1 MGSHSKIMTMRNPPI
16 LLILLLASVDCF
28 HILQD
33 VTSYSHNINFVCPT
47 FPFCYQDLKSGVW
60 KSAPGTDE
68 FKANFVSS
76 LLRDVA
82 IESSQCWLNGF
93 YCRSDASNLI
103 RRIELDTAEECQ
115 AKCEEEDQCSFFSF
129 HNTRGQGHCSLL
141 SECSVT
147 TECTTEQRCTTGRKT
162 CSCPKLNYL
171 HGNQD
176 SVEYARWECPDFD
189 PYSAV
194 IPVGTTC
201 STTCPSWEDSTLQS
215 TCLKNG
221 KWSATAPPGNPFRGF
236 GYTAPYPTPDQPDM
250 ECGCLEVG
258 PYNYDPNDEN
268 GAVFVCQGWRPEQ
281 YKKAGGWTIK
291 KSDKCDLFC
300 SNEPQPIASVYC
312 DAATWKGEPNL
323 GFWCYDK
330 PENPGPLAL
339 VDGSWSIWGNW
350 ATCDSS
356 TGTKKRT
363 RVCNNPPPSNGGTS
377 CIGEV
382 TESEPCPVNGG
393 YSNWVDWATCDPST
407 GTKKRTRVC
416 NNPPPLNGGS
426 SCSGEA
432 AESASCPVNGG
443 YSNWGDW
450 ATCDP
455 STGTKKRTRVC
466 NNPPPL
472 NGGSSCSGEAA
483 ESAPCP
489 VDGGYSNWGGWAT
502 CVRSTWTKKRT
513 RVCNN
518 PPPLNGGSS
527 CSGEAAESARC
538 GSKLYL
544 NHNGRKFYGVPIPD
558 GTRILEGVVADTCDA
573 AGMRAVCGGDSSC
586 KYSSARCQ
594 VVDLEAAY
602 SCQIMLGLS
611 KKLCGG
617 KRPKECPQMD
627 GLFNYMNGYSRGE
640 CGVADGSWCAN
651 GEDYASGN
659 GKTYYAYCVQQ

>member
-1 MGSHSKIMTMRNPPI
+1 MGYQRRVHGSHSKIMTMRNPPI

-28 HILQD
+28 RILQD

-47 FPFCYQDLKSGVW
+47 FPFCYQDLKSGTW
-60 KSAPGTDE
+60 KSLAGTDE
-68 FKANFVSS
+68 FKTTAFSS
-76 LLRDVA
+76 PLRDAV
-82 IESSQCWLNGF
+82 IETSQCWLNGF

-141 SECSVT
+141 SECLVT
-147 TECTTEQRCTTGRKT
+147 TECTTEQRGTTGRKT
-162 CSCPKLNYL
+162 CSCPKLSYL

-189 PYSAV
+189 PYSAD
-194 IPVGTTC
+194 IAVGTTC

-221 KWSATAPPGNPFRGF
+221 KWSATGPPDNSFRGL
-236 GYTAPYPTPDQPDM
+236 GYSAPYPTPDQPDM
-250 ECGCLEVG
+250 ECGCQEVG
-258 PYNYDPNDEN
+258 PYNYNPNDEN
-268 GAVFVCQGWRPEQ
+268 GAMFVCQGWRPEQ
-281 YKKAGGWTIK
+281 YKKAGGWSIK
-291 KSDKCDLFC
+291 NSDKCDLFC

-339 VDGSWSIWGNW
+339 VDGSWSTWANW
-350 ATCDSS
+350 DTCDSS

-426 SCSGEA
+426 SCDGEA

-443 YSNWGDW
+443 YSNWGEW
-450 ATCDP
+450 ATCDL
-455 STGTKKRTRVC
+455 STGRKKRTRVC

-489 VDGGYSNWGGWAT
+489 
-502 CVRSTWTKKRT
+502 
-513 RVCNN
+513 
-518 PPPLNGGSS
+518 
-527 CSGEAAESARC
+527 

-544 NHNGRKFYGVPIPD
+544 EENGRKFYGVPIAD
-558 GTRILEGVVADTCDA
+558 GTTLVEGAVADTCDA
-573 AGMRAVCGGDSSC
+573 AGMRAVCVGDSSC
-586 KYSSARCQ
+586 ERSSARCQ
-594 VVDLEAAY
+594 VVDFEVAVHRCGNA
-602 SCQIMLGLS
+602 MWGLS
-611 KKLCGG
+611 KKLCSG
-617 KRPKECPQMD
+617 KYPRDCPQMD
-627 GLFNYMNGYSRGE
+627 GLFNYMKGYSDYGDV
-640 CGVADGSWCAN
+640 GVVSGKWYALGK
-651 GEDYASGN
+651 DYTS
-659 GKTYYAYCVQQ
+659 

>member
-141 SECSVT
+141 SECLVT
-147 TECTTEQRCTTGRKT
+147 TECTTEQRCTAGRKT

-291 KSDKCDLFC
+291 KSDRCDLFC

-330 PENPGPLAL
+330 PENPGPLA
-339 VDGSWSIWGNW
+339 DGSWSIWGN
-350 ATCDSS
+350 
-356 TGTKKRT
+356 
-363 RVCNNPPPSNGGTS
+363 
-377 CIGEV
+377 
-382 TESEPCPVNGG
+382 
-393 YSNWVDWATCDPST
+393 WATCDPST

-426 SCSGEA
+426 SCNGKA

-483 ESAPCP
+483 ESSSCP
-489 VDGGYSNWGGWAT
+489 VNGGYSNWGGWTT
-502 CVRSTWTKKRT
+502 CVRSTWTEKRT

-518 PPPLNGGSS
+518 PPPLNRGSS
-527 CSGEAAESARC
+527 CNGEAIDSATC
-538 GSKLYL
+538 YPGSKLFL
-544 NHNGRKFYGVPIPD
+544 EENRRKFYGVPIAD
-558 GTRILEGVVADTCDA
+558 RTTMVEGAVADTCEA
-573 AGMRAVCGGDSSC
+573 AGMRA
-586 KYSSARCQ
+586 
-594 VVDLEAAY
+594 
-602 SCQIMLGLS
+602 
-611 KKLCGG
+611 
-617 KRPKECPQMD
+617 
-627 GLFNYMNGYSRGE
+627 
-640 CGVADGSWCAN
+640 
-651 GEDYASGN
+651 
-659 GKTYYAYCVQQ
+659 

>member
-141 SECSVT
+141 SECLVT

-339 VDGSWSIWGNW
+339 VDGIWSIWGNW

-443 YSNWGDW
+443 YSNWGEW
-450 ATCDP
+450 ATCVA

-483 ESAPCP
+483 ESVPCQ
-489 VDGGYSNWGGWAT
+489 
-502 CVRSTWTKKRT
+502 
-513 RVCNN
+513 
-518 PPPLNGGSS
+518 
-527 CSGEAAESARC
+527 

-544 NHNGRKFYGVPIPD
+544 EENGRRFYGVPIAD
-558 GTRILEGVVADTCDA
+558 GTTFVEGAVADTCEA
-573 AGMRAVCGGDSSC
+573 AGMRAVCSGDSS
-586 KYSSARCQ
+586 
-594 VVDLEAAY
+594 
-602 SCQIMLGLS
+602 
-611 KKLCGG
+611 
-617 KRPKECPQMD
+617 
-627 GLFNYMNGYSRGE
+627 
-640 CGVADGSWCAN
+640 
-651 GEDYASGN
+651 
-659 GKTYYAYCVQQ
+659 

>member
-47 FPFCYQDLKSGVW
+47 FPFGYQDLKSGVW

-68 FKANFVSS
+68 FKANSS

-141 SECSVT
+141 SECLVT

-201 STTCPSWEDSTLQS
+201 STTCPSWQDSTLQS

-221 KWSATAPPGNPFRGF
+221 KWSATAPPSNPFRGF

-281 YKKAGGWTIK
+281 YKKAGGWSIK

-339 VDGSWSIWGNW
+339 VDGSWSFWGNW

-393 YSNWVDWATCDPST
+393 YSNWGEWATCDPST

-426 SCSGEA
+426 SCNGEA
-432 AESASCPVNGG
+432 IDS
-443 YSNWGDW
+443 
-450 ATCDP
+450 ATCYP
-455 STGTKKRTRVC
+455 
-466 NNPPPL
+466 
-472 NGGSSCSGEAA
+472 
-483 ESAPCP
+483 
-489 VDGGYSNWGGWAT
+489 
-502 CVRSTWTKKRT
+502 
-513 RVCNN
+513 
-518 PPPLNGGSS
+518 
-527 CSGEAAESARC
+527 

-544 NHNGRKFYGVPIPD
+544 EENGRKFYGVPVAD
-558 GTRILEGVVADTCDA
+558 GTTMIEGAVADTCDA
-573 AGMRAVCGGDSSC
+573 AGMRAVCIGDSSC
-586 KYSSARCQ
+586 SYSSARCQ
-594 VVDLEAAY
+594 VVDFEVAVNRCGNAMY
-602 SCQIMLGLS
+602 GLS
-611 KKLCGG
+611 KKLCSG
-617 KRPKECPQMD
+617 KYPRDCPQMD
-627 GLFNYMNGYSRGE
+627 GLFNYMKGYPYGDV
-640 CGVADGSWCAN
+640 GVVSGTW
-651 GEDYASGN
+651 YAIGNDHTSGN
-659 GKTYYAYCVQQ
+659 GKTY